1 MDILWDLNRVVST
14 RMEACKVGTGK
25 LSDFGDTEDRDERC
39 ADRLYVG
46 VRQKCIQAFK
56 MAAKYL

>member
-1 MDILWDLNRVVST
+1 MDILWALNRVVCT
-14 RMEACKVGTGK
+14 RMVAFKVGREK
-25 LSDFGDTEDRDERC
+25 LSDFGDTEDRAERC

-56 MAAKYL
+56 MAANYL

>member
-1 MDILWDLNRVVST
+1 
-14 RMEACKVGTGK
+14 MEACKVGTGK